1 MKKRIAVPTNNGQ
14 VAQHFGRCPEYTILE
29 VKDCDIL
36 NTEVIENPG
45 HKPNFLPNYL
55 SDLNVDIVLAG
66 GMGQKAF
73 NLFQQN
79 NIEVVTG
86 ASGLVK
92 DSVKAYLNN
101 ELDADN
107 ELCNHSN
114 HNHNHNHYHH

>member
-36 NTEVIENPG
+36 NTEIIENPG

-55 SDLNVDIVLAG
+55 NDLNVDIVLAG

-101 ELDADN
+101 ELDTDN
-107 ELCNHSN
+107 ELCNHSD
-114 HNHNHNHYHH
+114 HNHDHGHHHH

>member
-1 MKKRIAVPTNNGQ
+1 MKKRIAVPTNQGQ

-29 VKDCDIL
+29 VKDCEII

-92 DSVKAYLNN
+92 DSVNAYLNN
-101 ELDADN
+101 ELDTDN
-107 ELCNHSN
+107 ELCNHSD
-114 HNHNHNHYHH
+114 HDHGHHHH